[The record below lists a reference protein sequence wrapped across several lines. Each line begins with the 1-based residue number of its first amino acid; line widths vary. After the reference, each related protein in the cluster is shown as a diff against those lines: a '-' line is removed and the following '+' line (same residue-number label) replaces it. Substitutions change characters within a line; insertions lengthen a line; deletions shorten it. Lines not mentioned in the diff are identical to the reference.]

1 MLNDCLGQL
10 RFTPSGHVAG
20 IDMNAALKIAEAR
33 GFEIC
38 VMSELLS
45 AAENGL
51 IEAMQEARKTEGLTG
66 TQQEARSAEGTT
78 GI

>member
-1 MLNDCLGQL
+1 MITTEEHQAWDVLSACLGQL

-20 IDMNAALKIAEAR
+20 IDMNAALKIAEVRELDAS
-33 GFEIC
+33 

-51 IEAMQEARKTEGLTG
+51 IEAMNQKETD
-66 TQQEARSAEGTT
+66 
-78 GI
+78 

>member
-1 MLNDCLGQL
+1 MITTEEHQAWDMLNDCLGQL

-20 IDMNAALKIAEAR
+20 IDMNAALKIAEVR
-33 GFEIC
+33 GFETC

-51 IEAMQEARKTEGLTG
+51 IEAMNQRETD
-66 TQQEARSAEGTT
+66 
-78 GI
+78 

>member
-1 MLNDCLGQL
+1 MITAEEHQAWVVLNACLGQL

-20 IDMNAALKIAEAR
+20 IDMNAALKISEVR
-33 GFEIC
+33 GFEPS

-51 IEAMQEARKTEGLTG
+51 IEAMNQKELD
-66 TQQEARSAEGTT
+66 
-78 GI
+78 

>member
-1 MLNDCLGQL
+1 MLNACLGQL

-20 IDMNAALKIAEAR
+20 IDMNTALKIAEVR
-33 GFEIC
+33 GFVPG

-51 IEAMQEARKTEGLTG
+51 VESMNQKETD
-66 TQQEARSAEGTT
+66 
-78 GI
+78 

>member
-1 MLNDCLGQL
+1 MNACLGQL

-33 GFEIC
+33 GFESC

-51 IEAMQEARKTEGLTG
+51 IESMNQKETD
-66 TQQEARSAEGTT
+66 
-78 GI
+78 

>member
-1 MLNDCLGQL
+1 MITTEEHQAWDMLNDCLGQL

-20 IDMNAALKIAEAR
+20 IDMNAALKLTEVR
-33 GFEIC
+33 GFEPN

-51 IEAMQEARKTEGLTG
+51 VEAMNEKE
-66 TQQEARSAEGTT
+66 
-78 GI
+78 ID

>member
-1 MLNDCLGQL
+1 MNACLGQL

-33 GFEIC
+33 GFERC

-51 IEAMQEARKTEGLTG
+51 IEAMNQKETD
-66 TQQEARSAEGTT
+66 
-78 GI
+78 

>member
-1 MLNDCLGQL
+1 
-10 RFTPSGHVAG
+10 
-20 IDMNAALKIAEAR
+20 MNAALKIAEAR

>member
-1 MLNDCLGQL
+1 MLNACFGQL

-20 IDMNAALKIAEAR
+20 IDMNSALKIAEAR
-33 GFEIC
+33 GFDAC

-51 IEAMQEARKTEGLTG
+51 IEAMNQKETD
-66 TQQEARSAEGTT
+66 
-78 GI
+78 

>member
-1 MLNDCLGQL
+1 MITTEEHQAWDMLNDCLGQL

-20 IDMNAALKIAEAR
+20 IDMNAALKIAEVR
-33 GFEIC
+33 GFEPS

-51 IEAMQEARKTEGLTG
+51 VEAMNQKETD
-66 TQQEARSAEGTT
+66 
-78 GI
+78 